1 MIPREDLEG
10 PGLRA
15 GDVLRRQPGVA
26 IVDSGGY
33 GALSTATIR
42 GATSAQTP
50 VYLAGIRLNDDVAG
64 TADLSLVPLWMIDRI
79 EVYRGHAPLEADRLG
94 VAGAI
99 FFEPRR
105 PISNEAAAGGMLGSF
120 GSEAYFARAQV
131 GDERAGALFGLRY
144 ERARNDYAFVDDRG
158 TRFVTDDDRIVLR
171 TNADA
176 ATWDAW
182 SLGTVKLTDRGRLDI
197 VANVVSRNQGVP
209 GLALLPTRSARARF
223 DRELLGI
230 STTLQCGPRCEWRSF
245 AHTLVAKSRLDDPEF
260 ELGLGS
266 AGMTVRGA
274 RAESGTE
281 LHLGV
286 GSRVT
291 ISPTLRLS
299 GEELTLSPL
308 AQTTENAN
316 RLFARPAVQLDIAMT
331 DKASLRFVGALEHQA
346 TKGPL
351 RMPGSLDAPSAVPT
365 STEPMARASASYELG
380 QHSELSVSAARYA
393 RVPTLGELYGISG
406 GARGN
411 PELLTEKG
419 YVFDAGGKART
430 PLGKTGVMYGEAFG
444 FARFVDELI
453 AFRRASLS
461 YLRAFN
467 VGESRT
473 LGVET
478 QVGVSPWP
486 FLLLEANA
494 TFLDARDVE
503 GGNATQLPFR
513 SRLVLAPRIELRG
526 GRVRALRLED
536 ARLEVKYVYQ
546 SNRTADPAGLIR
558 IPEQGSL
565 DVEGKITHFGGAWS
579 LRAYVQNLLD
589 QPRFDLIGYPLP
601 GRALFV
607 SAEWRAK

>member
-1 MIPREDLEG
+1 MIPREQLEA

-26 IVDSGGY
+26 IVDTGGY
-33 GALSTATIR
+33 GSLSTATIR

-105 PISNEAAAGGMLGSF
+105 PTRNEAAAGGMLGSF
-120 GSEAYFARAQV
+120 GSEAYFARAQT
-131 GDERAGALFGLRY
+131 GNEHAGALFGVRF
-144 ERARNDYAFVDDRG
+144 ERARNDYSFTDDRG
-158 TRFVTDDDRIVLR
+158 TRFVTEDDRNVLR

-182 SLGTVKLTDRGRLDI
+182 SIGTVKLSDRGRLDI
-197 VANVVSRNQGVP
+197 IANAVSRNQGVP
-209 GLALLPTRSARARF
+209 GLALLSTRSARARF

-230 STTLQCGPRCEWRSF
+230 STTLRCGLHCEWRSF
-245 AHTLVAKSRLDDPEF
+245 AHALMAKSRIDDPEF
-260 ELGLGS
+260 EIGLGS
-266 AGMTVRGA
+266 AGISVRGT

-281 LHLGV
+281 LHLGL

-291 ISPTLRLS
+291 LSPTLRLS
-299 GEELTLSPL
+299 AEELALAPL
-308 AQTTENAN
+308 AQSGANAN
-316 RLFARPAVQLDIAMT
+316 RLFARPGAQLDLRIN
-331 DKASLRFVGALEHQA
+331 DKASIRLVGAFEHQA
-346 TKGPL
+346 TSGPL
-351 RMPGSLDAPSAVPT
+351 RMPGSLDPPPAVPT
-365 STEPMARASASYELG
+365 STQPMARASGSYAIG
-380 QHSELSVSAARYA
+380 QDSELSLSAARYA

-411 PELLTEKG
+411 PALRSEQG
-419 YVFDAGGKART
+419 YVFDAGGKGRI
-430 PLGKTGVMYGEAFG
+430 PLGRTGVAYGEVFA
-444 FARFVDELI
+444 FARFVDDLI

-467 VGESRT
+467 VGQSRT

-478 QVGVSPWP
+478 QLGISPWP

-494 TFLDARDVE
+494 TILDARDTSTE
-503 GGNATQLPFR
+503 PAAQLPFR
-513 SRLVLAPRIELRG
+513 SRLIVAPRIELRS
-526 GRVRALRLED
+526 GRVQSLRLER
-536 ARLEVKYVYQ
+536 ARLEVRYVYQ

-565 DVEGKITHFGGAWS
+565 DVEAELTHFGGAWAV
-579 LRAYVQNLLD
+579 RAFAQNILD
-589 QPRFDLIGYPLP
+589 QPRYDLIGYPLP
-601 GRALFV
+601 GRAFFV
-607 SAEWRAK
+607 SAEWRVK